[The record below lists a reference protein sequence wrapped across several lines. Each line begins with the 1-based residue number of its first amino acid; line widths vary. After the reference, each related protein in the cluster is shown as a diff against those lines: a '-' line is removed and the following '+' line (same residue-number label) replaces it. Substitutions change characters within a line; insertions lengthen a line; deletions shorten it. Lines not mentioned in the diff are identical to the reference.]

1 MTEEKKTA
9 GSLPWQWKEYII
21 GATGGIGIG
30 LLVYILYRGL
40 FGSSSAGI
48 PPIPQ
53 DIPAFRD
60 LSKEAWQAVYE
71 GMRRAGEFSV
81 RDLPQ

>member
-1 MTEEKKTA
+1 MSGEKETA
-9 GSLPWQWKEYII
+9 SSWPGHWKEYLI
-21 GATGGIGIG
+21 GATGGVGVG
-30 LLVYILYRGL
+30 LLLYLLYRGL
-40 FGSSSAGI
+40 VGGSTVGI

-60 LSKEAWQAVYE
+60 LPKEAWQAVYE

-81 RDLPQ
+81 KDLPK